1 MTRLRAILGIIA
13 GVLMLLSAA
22 AHSLLGWKAL
32 SAELAKTNA
41 PADLVQGLAAG
52 WHWGGAAMVG
62 FGGTVLW
69 LFARGFRGLPVDPT
83 PARII
88 AILYL
93 AFGAGAIAM
102 TGDPFF
108 MVFVVPGLLL
118 AIAAFGRG
126 GAARQS

>member
-62 FGGTVLW
+62 FGGIVLW
-69 LFARGFRGLPVDPT
+69 LFARGLRGLPVDVT

-88 AILYL
+88 SVLYL
-93 AFGAGAIAM
+93 VFGAGAIAT

-108 MVFVVPGLLL
+108 MVFIVPGLLL
-118 AIAAFGRG
+118 AIASFGRG
-126 GAARQS
+126 GAAGPS